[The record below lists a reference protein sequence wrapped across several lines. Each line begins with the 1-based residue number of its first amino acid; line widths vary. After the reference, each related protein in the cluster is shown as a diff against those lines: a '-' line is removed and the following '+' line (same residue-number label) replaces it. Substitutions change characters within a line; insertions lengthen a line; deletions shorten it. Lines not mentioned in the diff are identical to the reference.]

1 MPVPRRYTTDA
12 IVLSRFDLGEADR
25 VLTLITPGIGKLK
38 AIAKGIRRPTSRI
51 GGSLEPFA
59 ELQVALARGRTF
71 DVVTQ
76 VSVGHAWLNLRDS
89 LESAAT
95 AWYLAELADRSLEE
109 RHAAEPLYA
118 LLRRAYE
125 LLDAGM
131 APDRVARW
139 YEMHLLDELG
149 VRPEV
154 DRCVECDRML
164 EADDRFRWVPPL
176 GGVLCDRCPGP
187 PHDRAGLDP
196 RSAQAAQGVPTA
208 GRGRAGRAADPAVGR
223 ARDRG
228 GAARVHPPGAR
239 TRREIPRLPR
249 RDPPHG
255 GPGGQLAMVD
265 SLDAATD
272 DGARALRRLR
282 DRADRLAHDRQPR
295 RPAAGI
301 ADLVPVGRR
310 GAPALFDDAGAAQR
324 QHRGPAAG
332 GVQPEVGS
340 DGEDVVTA
348 EGEARI
354 VPDEPPASANPTYL
368 AKYQRMF
375 DAYGWTPE
383 WFAER
388 YSVPIRIRPTRWRL

>member
-164 EADDRFRWVPPL
+164 EADGRFRWVPPL
-176 GGVLCDRCPGP
+176 GGALCDRCPGP
-187 PHDRAGLDP
+187 PHDRAGLSLEALKLLKAYQRLDVAALAALRIQLRWSERRRRRSGSSP
-196 RSAQAAQGVPTA
+196 GRRSNGTLNPSRSSTRSATLRFRRSASNGRHTRCRH
-208 GRGRAGRAADPAVGR
+208 RGRR
-223 ARDRG
+223 
-228 GAARVHPPGAR
+228 PGAPP
-239 TRREIPRLPR
+239 TR
-249 RDPPHG
+249 
-255 GPGGQLAMVD
+255 
-265 SLDAATD
+265 
-272 DGARALRRLR
+272 DGADGL
-282 DRADRLAHDRQPR
+282 ADHGQPG
-295 RPAAGI
+295 RPATGL

-310 GAPALFDDAGAAQR
+310 GAPDLLDDAGAAQR

-332 GVQPEVGS
+332 GVQPRVGT
-340 DGEDVVTA
+340 GR
-348 EGEARI
+348 ART
-354 VPDEPPASANPTYL
+354 S
-368 AKYQRMF
+368 
-375 DAYGWTPE
+375 
-383 WFAER
+383 
-388 YSVPIRIRPTRWRL
+388 

>member
-25 VLTLITPGIGKLK
+25 VMTLITPGVGKLK

-76 VSVGHAWLNLRDS
+76 VSVGHAWLNLRDD

-125 LLDAGM
+125 LLDA
-131 APDRVARW
+131 ARRHARVARW

-154 DRCVECDRML
+154 DRCVECDRVL

-187 PHDRAGLDP
+187 PHDRAGLSLEALKLLKAYQRLDV
-196 RSAQAAQGVPTA
+196 AAL
-208 GRGRAGRAADPAVGR
+208 AALRIQPAVE
-223 ARDRG
+223 
-228 GAARVHPPGAR
+228 
-239 TRREIPRLPR
+239 RETE
-249 RDPPHG
+249 
-255 GPGGQLAMVD
+255 A
-265 SLDAATD
+265 
-272 DGARALRRLR
+272 ALREFTRQALER
-282 DRADRLAHDRQPR
+282 DARSLAFLDEIRH
-295 RPAAGI
+295 ATI
-301 ADLVPVGRR
+301 
-310 GAPALFDDAGAAQR
+310 
-324 QHRGPAAG
+324 
-332 GVQPEVGS
+332 S
-340 DGEDVVTA
+340 
-348 EGEARI
+348 EAH
-354 VPDEPPASANPTYL
+354 
-368 AKYQRMF
+368 
-375 DAYGWTPE
+375 
-383 WFAER
+383 
-388 YSVPIRIRPTRWRL
+388 